1 MTYFVISLT
10 ILLTFIYLLM
20 IIFHKS
26 ENDNFYKFSAIIGWL
41 TILIMDIIAIIKC

>member
-1 MTYFVISLT
+1 MIYFATLLAFIC
-10 ILLTFIYLLM
+10 LLT

-26 ENDNFYKFSAIIGWL
+26 KNNNFYKISAIIGWL